1 MAGLVEAND
10 AVAIVAKGDEADAA
24 EFAAPIPEGVW
35 LCRLASRL
43 ARVCCTEDLDP
54 AAARLSDDMGN
65 ACN

>member
-1 MAGLVEAND
+1 V
-10 AVAIVAKGDEADAA
+10 AVVAEDDEADAV
-24 EFAAPIPEGVW
+24 EFAAPIPEAVW

-43 ARVCCTEDLDP
+43 ASVCCTEDPDP